1 MGSGETS
8 PTMTKVH
15 RSLLARL
22 GPAPV
27 PAVVLDTPVGF
38 QENADDVTARAVA
51 YFRESVGQELG
62 VATYRS
68 AKGADPVDYETA
80 LARLRE
86 ARYVFAGPG
95 SPTYALAQWQGTQI
109 PDVLR
114 DKLRHGGCVTFAS
127 AAAVTLGRWSVPVY
141 EIYKVGQA
149 PHWLDGL
156 DLLAEAELCA
166 AVIPH
171 YDNAEGGTHDTRY
184 CYLGERRLSLMEK
197 QLTGNEFVLGV
208 DEHTACIIDLDAD
221 TAAITGHGTVTLR
234 RRGESTQLP
243 AGITVPLQQWREGA
257 EHTGPAA
264 ATLVSDAP
272 RASRSEAEA
281 RPGAEREATGAMPA
295 SGESPFMAG
304 VQRCQQ
310 QFDEALSSGDARA
323 ALKAVL
329 ELEDLM
335 VAWSHDSFGTDEP
348 DRARAALRAMVT
360 RLGETAEGGLRDPRE
375 VVAPFV
381 DALLEARERARSE
394 ERFDDAD
401 AIRNRLVDAGVEV
414 QDRPDGTGWEVG
426 ELT

>member
-15 RSLLARL
+15 RSRLARL
-22 GPAPV
+22 RSAPV

-38 QENADDVTARAVA
+38 QENADDVTARAVG
-51 YFRESVGQELG
+51 YFRDSVGQELG

-68 AKGADPVDYETA
+68 AEEADPVDYETA

-95 SPTYALAQWQGTQI
+95 SPTYALQQWQGTQV

-221 TAAITGHGTVTLR
+221 TATITGHGVVTVR
-234 RRGESTQLP
+234 RHGESTQLQ
-243 AGITVPLQQWREGA
+243 AGLTVPLQQWREGA
-257 EHTGPAA
+257 ERTGPAA
-264 ATLVSDAP
+264 AT
-272 RASRSEAEA
+272 
-281 RPGAEREATGAMPA
+281 
-295 SGESPFMAG
+295 
-304 VQRCQQ
+304 
-310 QFDEALSSGDARA
+310 
-323 ALKAVL
+323 
-329 ELEDLM
+329 
-335 VAWSHDSFGTDEP
+335 
-348 DRARAALRAMVT
+348 
-360 RLGETAEGGLRDPRE
+360 
-375 VVAPFV
+375 
-381 DALLEARERARSE
+381 
-394 ERFDDAD
+394 
-401 AIRNRLVDAGVEV
+401 
-414 QDRPDGTGWEVG
+414 
-426 ELT
+426 